1 MVLHAMFRIP
11 GLALRGSL
19 ALRTGFNARGSIA
32 HLVSVPI
39 FLPRNDFP
47 LAAGGWAVQAS
58 RTYARTRCK
67 KLPPIPSQLDDLPP
81 TMLKNG
87 YEGLPELENSNEDV
101 HKILSLGMAG
111 HKERLVVKFKQYVE
125 SVRRHPLDCGS
136 YDIQVAVLTGMIRN
150 YQEHLN
156 KHPKDKANK
165 RRMLMAIDRR
175 NCHLKYLKRTRLDRY
190 ELLCSQFGLA
200 YVPTPEYNRRLSRR
214 ALAKKNFRN
223 LVHQYLR
230 TQKRLKIQQE
240 SKAQQQGETDEEPK
254 ANT

>member
-1 MVLHAMFRIP
+1 MWCLGLCCLLLTLSSRLHHPVIAICI
-11 GLALRGSL
+11 RG
-19 ALRTGFNARGSIA
+19 GHVA
-32 HLVSVPI
+32 HQASVPV

-47 LAAGGWAVQAS
+47 PVAEGWATQAS

-67 KLPPIPSQLDDLPP
+67 KLPPIPSQLDDLPQ
-81 TMLKNG
+81 TMVKDG
-87 YEGLPELENSNEDV
+87 YEGLSELENSNEAV

-111 HKERLVVKFKQYVE
+111 HKERLLMKFKQYVE
-125 SVRRHPLDCGS
+125 SVRRHPLDYGS
-136 YDIQVAVLTGMIRN
+136 YDVQVAILTARIRN

-214 ALAKKNFRN
+214 AQAKKDFRN
-223 LVHQYLR
+223 LV
-230 TQKRLKIQQE
+230 
-240 SKAQQQGETDEEPK
+240 
-254 ANT
+254 